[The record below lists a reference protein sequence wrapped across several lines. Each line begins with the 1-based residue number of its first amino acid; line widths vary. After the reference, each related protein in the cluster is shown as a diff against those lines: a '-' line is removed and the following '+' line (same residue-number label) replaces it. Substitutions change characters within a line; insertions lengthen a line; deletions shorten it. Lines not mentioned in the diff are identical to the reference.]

1 MLAIPVK
8 ILGSNGNLEPIPLIL
23 EHKSEDEIFS
33 LKETIGE
40 EEGYSAKLLTL
51 YFATHGSKQSRQKI
65 MDDKKKIQ
73 DFNLK
78 IGYFI
83 VEFPMCSSP
92 VAPSQRL
99 SLVDEDLLS
108 HLCQILC

>member
-1 MLAIPVK
+1 MLEIPVK
-8 ILGSNGNLEPIPLIL
+8 IMGSNGNLESNPLIL
-23 EHKSEDEIFS
+23 EHNAEDKILS
-33 LKETIGE
+33 LKENIGE

-51 YFATHGSKQSRQKI
+51 YFVKHGSKQSRQKI
-65 MDDKKKIQ
+65 MDDKMKIQ

-83 VEFPMCSSP
+83 VEFPVCSP
-92 VAPSQRL
+92 
-99 SLVDEDLLS
+99 SLVDEDLLC